1 MISNVRTASALIE
14 AKLSEIDG
22 HSDVGLLVEES
33 WEKNQGQQCTG
44 VAWDS
49 FDVSMLSAIACGIGG
64 KALAS
69 KNILNPPTLPRTRT
83 VSETIAGLT
92 GTKYL
97 LQPAH
102 LSPLYVY

>member
-1 MISNVRTASALIE
+1 MHTNVRTAPALIE
-14 AKLSEIDG
+14 AKLSEIED

-49 FDVSMLSAIACGIGG
+49 FDVGMLSAIACGIGG

-69 KNILNPPTLPRTRT
+69 KDIKTPQSYCVYANDRRFGGHEIP
-83 VSETIAGLT
+83 SA
-92 GTKYL
+92 
-97 LQPAH
+97 AC
-102 LSPLYVY
+102 LSSVIYIY